1 MAIEPKKTNTPP
13 LETDETYE
21 TQAPMDVMFKVEKQ
35 PSVTAK
41 ESGMKRRGTNYFKK
55 RWVGSKQANID
66 QQL

>member
-55 RWVGSKQANID
+55 R
-66 QQL
+66 